1 MSQSLLVNETLK
13 VSEQHSTPRIKRL
26 HGAEKYLL
34 AVLLVFGAAV
44 CFLLPISAG
53 YDEETHLMRV
63 WQMSA
68 YTFLPNEEKIP
79 FPAVYWEL
87 SYRRQF
93 IVRAVEADFREK
105 YGNLP
110 IDAYDY
116 VYGTVETRSVY
127 SPPLLLPQAM
137 IMRFL
142 GRGER
147 LPALP
152 VYYAVRLIGLLS
164 YTLLVWLAVRFIPFG
179 KWILAILAA
188 SPVAIL
194 QAATIS
200 ADAISNGI
208 AFLFIGG
215 ALAIADQKE
224 IRWKEWG
231 WLALLFFILFWGKV
245 NIVPLAVLAL
255 LIIPPSRFNMRFG
268 YPLLL
273 AAIAALFAIE
283 VIGWNLLAYSQLHTA
298 PEGTD
303 PAGQVLFILQ
313 RPTEFLSILTQTI
326 RGRWFSY
333 LLDWVAIYGF
343 AYWPIPA
350 WTYYLFAAAVAAVLL
365 VNKDTIQT
373 RTRAGLLLVFF
384 LSYVGTYILLY
395 ITFNPVGL
403 RSIEGVQGRYFTTV
417 MPLLFL
423 GLAGLPFLQRI
434 RIPNALP
441 AVLAGLSLALYAAG
455 MYLSYHVNC
464 GSQFYQSGLC
474 YQPNYKNWAPDER
487 YSPPVSHQLTL
498 KQEIVLE
505 CNGASEVRV
514 WVNASAADPSGTT
527 EFLLQDVNQGR
538 EIIRRTVNNSD
549 FPAGSWYTLPFEPD
563 WESMG
568 KFYLLT
574 IASDTT
580 GPQIAYSLRPEY
592 PAGKLYENDQP
603 VPHDL
608 IFQTGCAAG
617 WDALRHSNA
626 P

>member
-1 MSQSLLVNETLK
+1 MK
-13 VSEQHSTPRIKRL
+13 EQRPQFFSSIKHLHS
-26 HGAEKYLL
+26 AEIYLF
-34 AVLLVFGAAV
+34 AVLLIFGVAV
-44 CFLLPISAG
+44 CLLLPISAG

-63 WQMSA
+63 WQMSDFA
-68 YTFLPNEEKIP
+68 FLPNEEKTP

-93 IVRAVEADFREK
+93 IVRAVEADFWAT
-105 YGNLP
+105 YGSLP
-110 IDAYDY
+110 MDAYDY

-137 IMRFL
+137 VMRFL

-152 VYYAVRLIGLLS
+152 VYYAIRLIGLFS
-164 YTLLVWLAVRFIPFG
+164 YALLAWLAVRFIPFG

-194 QAATIS
+194 QASTIS

-215 ALAIADQKE
+215 TIAIANQKE

-231 WLALLFFILFWGKV
+231 WLAILFFILFMGKV
-245 NIVPLAVLAL
+245 NIVPLAILPF

-268 YPLLL
+268 YLLL
-273 AAIAALFAIE
+273 LTTAAALFAIE
-283 VIGWNLLAYSQLHTA
+283 VVGWNALAYSQLHA
-298 PEGTD
+298 LPEGTN
-303 PAGQVLFILQ
+303 PRGQVLFILRQ
-313 RPTEFLSILTQTI
+313 PIEFLSILSQTI

-343 AYWPIPA
+343 AYWPVPA
-350 WTYYLFAAAVAAVLL
+350 WTFYLFAAALIAALL
-365 VNKDTIQT
+365 INKDSIQT
-373 RTRAGLLLVFF
+373 RTRVGLLLVFL

-395 ITFNPVGL
+395 ITGNPVGF
-403 RSIEGVQGRYFTTV
+403 RSVEGVQGRYFTTV

-423 GLAGLPFLQRI
+423 GLAGLPTLKRI
-434 RIPNALP
+434 RIPSALP
-441 AVLAGLSLALYAAG
+441 VILSVLSLLFYTTG

-487 YSPPVSHQLTL
+487 YSSPVSTQLTL

-514 WVNASAADPSGTT
+514 WVNASEANPSGTT
-527 EFLLQDVNQGR
+527 KFILQDVDQGR
-538 EIIRRTVNNSD
+538 EILQETVSNAK
-549 FPAGSWYTLPFEPD
+549 FPNGGWFTLHFDPD
-563 WESMG
+563 WESLG

-574 IASDTT
+574 ITSNST
-580 GPQIAYSLRPEY
+580 GPQIAYSLRAEY
-592 PAGKLYENDQP
+592 PAGKLFENDQP
-603 VPHDL
+603 MPQDM
-608 IFQTGCAAG
+608 IFQTGCVAG
-617 WDALRHSNA
+617 WNALRHSNA

>member
-1 MSQSLLVNETLK
+1 MK
-13 VSEQHSTPRIKRL
+13 VPEQNSPPQNKRP
-26 HGAEKYLL
+26 HAAEIYLL
-34 AVLLVFGAAV
+34 AVLLIFGVAV
-44 CFLLPISAG
+44 CLLLPISAG

-63 WQMSA
+63 WQMSDF
-68 YTFLPNEEKIP
+68 TFLPNEEKTP

-93 IVRAVEADFREK
+93 IVRAVEGGFWEK
-105 YGNLP
+105 YGSLP
-110 IDAYDY
+110 MDAYDY

-137 IMRFL
+137 LMRFL
-142 GRGER
+142 GRSER

-152 VYYAVRLIGLLS
+152 VYYLIRLIGLLS
-164 YTLLVWLAVRFIPFG
+164 YTLLAWLAVRFIPFG

-194 QAATIS
+194 QASTIS

-215 ALAIADQKE
+215 VIAIANQKE

-231 WLALLFFILFWGKV
+231 WLAILFFILFMGKV
-245 NIVPLAVLAL
+245 NIVPLAILPF

-268 YPLLL
+268 YLLLL
-273 AAIAALFAIE
+273 ATTAVLFAIE
-283 VIGWNLLAYSQLHTA
+283 VVGWNLLAYSQLLTA
-298 PEGTD
+298 PEGTN
-303 PAGQVLFILQ
+303 PAGQVLFILNNI
-313 RPTEFLSILTQTI
+313 PEFLSVLAQTI
-326 RGRWFSY
+326 HGRWFSY
-333 LLDWVAIYGF
+333 LLDWIAIYGF
-343 AYWPIPA
+343 AYWPVPA
-350 WTYYLFAAAVAAVLL
+350 WTFYAFAAALIAALF
-365 VNKDTIQT
+365 VNQDSVPT
-373 RTRAGLLLVFF
+373 RTQLGLLFVFIV
-384 LSYVGTYILLY
+384 SYVGTYFLMY
-395 ITFNPVGL
+395 ITFNPVGFK
-403 RSIEGVQGRYFTTV
+403 SIEGVQGRYFMTV

-441 AVLAGLSLALYAAG
+441 IILSVLSLLFYTTG
-455 MYLSYHVNC
+455 MYLSYHAVC

-487 YSPPVSHQLTL
+487 YSNPVSTQLTL

-514 WVNASAADPSGTT
+514 WINASKANPSGTT
-527 EFLLQDVNQGR
+527 KFILQDIDQGR
-538 EIIRRTVNNSD
+538 EIIQETVSNSE
-549 FPAGSWYTLPFEPD
+549 FPNGDWYAIPFDPD
-563 WESMG
+563 WESRG
-568 KFYLLT
+568 KFYLLS

-580 GPQIAYSLRPEY
+580 GPQIAYSLRAEY
-592 PAGKLYENDQP
+592 PAGKLFENDQP
-603 VPHDL
+603 MPQDM
-608 IFQTGCAAG
+608 IFQTGCVAG

>member
-1 MSQSLLVNETLK
+1 M
-13 VSEQHSTPRIKRL
+13 HS
-26 HGAEKYLL
+26 AEIYLF
-34 AVLLVFGAAV
+34 AVLLIFGVAV
-44 CFLLPISAG
+44 CLLLPISAG

-63 WQMSA
+63 WQMSDFA
-68 YTFLPNEEKIP
+68 FLPNEEKTP

-93 IVRAVEADFREK
+93 IVRAVEADFWAT
-105 YGNLP
+105 YGSLP
-110 IDAYDY
+110 MDAYDY

-137 IMRFL
+137 VMRFL

-152 VYYAVRLIGLLS
+152 VYYAIRLIGLFS
-164 YTLLVWLAVRFIPFG
+164 YALLAWLAVRFIPFG

-194 QAATIS
+194 QASTIS

-215 ALAIADQKE
+215 TIAIANQKE

-231 WLALLFFILFWGKV
+231 WLAILFFILFMGKV
-245 NIVPLAVLAL
+245 NIVPLAILPF

-268 YPLLL
+268 YLLL
-273 AAIAALFAIE
+273 LTTAAALFAIE
-283 VIGWNLLAYSQLHTA
+283 VVGWNALAYSQLHA
-298 PEGTD
+298 LPEGTN
-303 PAGQVLFILQ
+303 PRGQVLFILRQ
-313 RPTEFLSILTQTI
+313 PIEFLSILSQTI

-343 AYWPIPA
+343 AYWPVPA
-350 WTYYLFAAAVAAVLL
+350 WTFYLFAAALIAALL
-365 VNKDTIQT
+365 INKDSIQT
-373 RTRAGLLLVFF
+373 RTRVGLLLVFL

-395 ITFNPVGL
+395 ITGNPVGF
-403 RSIEGVQGRYFTTV
+403 RSVEGVQGRYFTTV

-423 GLAGLPFLQRI
+423 GLAGLPTLKRI
-434 RIPNALP
+434 RIPSALP
-441 AVLAGLSLALYAAG
+441 VILSVLSLLFYTTG

-487 YSPPVSHQLTL
+487 YSSPVSTQLTL

-514 WVNASAADPSGTT
+514 WVNASEANPSGTT
-527 EFLLQDVNQGR
+527 KFILQDVDQGR
-538 EIIRRTVNNSD
+538 EILQETVSNAK
-549 FPAGSWYTLPFEPD
+549 FPNGGWFTLHFDPD
-563 WESMG
+563 WESLG

-574 IASDTT
+574 ITSNST
-580 GPQIAYSLRPEY
+580 GPQIAYSLRAEY
-592 PAGKLYENDQP
+592 PAGKLFENDQP
-603 VPHDL
+603 MPQDM
-608 IFQTGCAAG
+608 IFQTGCVAG
-617 WDALRHSNA
+617 WNALRHSNA